1 MAGVIE
7 RFQSK
12 VEPEVVSY
20 WRAYGI
26 ASAWHVAACYDRLAS
41 PAIDRD
47 IYNLIESSQNYV
59 ANRYAKSVKSFF
71 VFTTKVDD

>member
-1 MAGVIE
+1 MAGVTE

-12 VEPEVVSY
+12 VEAGV
-20 WRAYGI
+20 
-26 ASAWHVAACYDRLAS
+26 HVAACYGHLAS